1 MIVLVHADAHVA
13 VLDVCGSA
21 DGGIKALTAQGRCCC
36 TPCPPISSSW
46 PSMPVASLTRTCTA
60 HTRAYLRIS
69 VGGIFLCLPVK
80 YHPLSN
86 GEAARQH
93 LQQYALMA
101 QPALMMSRAQPRRV
115 CFCCRLLHDVTPWHT
130 APLQVWVTQVLQMT
144 ATCMIVA
151 LSCPRT

>member
-1 MIVLVHADAHVA
+1 
-13 VLDVCGSA
+13 
-21 DGGIKALTAQGRCCC
+21 
-36 TPCPPISSSW
+36 
-46 PSMPVASLTRTCTA
+46 MPVVSLTRTRTA

-69 VGGIFLCLPVK
+69 VGGIFLCLLVK

-151 LSCPRT
+151 LFCPET